1 MGSVPT
7 TLRLLT
13 YNIHQ
18 LRDDA
23 DAVREVL
30 VASRADVVAVQEPP
44 RGPRGAARL
53 RDLAWSAGYDVA
65 VVGGAARTTAL
76 LVRHGL
82 PFTGAHGVRLA
93 WRPGRTRR
101 GLAVAD
107 VGGVRVISMHL
118 SLVPAERVR
127 HLIRLLLVVR
137 STVGPVVLAGD
148 LNEDPDGPTWR
159 KLGLHLHDV
168 TDRVGPTFPARRPA
182 RRIDAILISH
192 AGSATG
198 AQVLGGE
205 DAVRASDHLP
215 VVADLHWP

>member
-23 DAVREVL
+23 DAIRDVL
-30 VASRADVVAVQEPP
+30 IASRADVVAVQEPP

-53 RDLAWSAGYDVA
+53 RRLSWSAGYQVA
-65 VVGGAARTTAL
+65 VVGGGARTTAL
-76 LVRHGL
+76 LVRTGL
-82 PFTGAHGVRLA
+82 PFTGARGVRLA

-107 VGGVRVISMHL
+107 VAGVRVISTHL

-137 STVGPVVLAGD
+137 STVGPCVVAGD
-148 LNEDPDGPTWR
+148 LNEDPGGPSWQR
-159 KLGLHLHDV
+159 LALHLHDV
-168 TDRVGPTFPARRPA
+168 TTSVGPTFPARGPQ
-182 RRIDAILISH
+182 RRIDAILVSH
-192 AGSATG
+192 GTTATD
-198 AQVLGGE
+198 ARVLDEPGVE
-205 DAVRASDHLP
+205 RASDHRP
-215 VVADLHWP
+215 VVADLHLR